1 MKNAMHL
8 PSERI
13 IRRRYATG
21 ASGQQQKKEETVS
34 KDILDVDC
42 GMGLI
47 DGVMNE
53 S

>member
-1 MKNAMHL
+1 MPQEHQD
-8 PSERI
+8 S
-13 IRRRYATG
+13 
-21 ASGQQQKKEETVS
+21 SKKEETVS